1 MLELIDGRGQATP
14 VHIRRP
20 RAVGST
26 AQAERVAREVVA
38 DVRLRG
44 DAALVEYAERWDRTT
59 LTPDR
64 LRVDPNDILKA
75 RNLVPPELLEAL
87 QVMGDRLRSTCE
99 RQRPEEWIDQ
109 RDDEFT
115 GELIRPLRR
124 VGIYAPG
131 GRATYPSS
139 VIMAAVPARV
149 AGVEGIAVCSP
160 PRGNDE
166 IAETVLAACAVAG
179 IDEVYRLGGAQAIGA
194 LAYGTESVRP
204 VEKVVGPGNLYVTYA
219 KRAVH
224 GCCLLYTSPSPRDR
238 S

>member
-1 MLELIDGRGQATP
+1 MLELIDGRTQATP
-14 VHIRRP
+14 VHIPRP
-20 RAVGST
+20 SAVGST

-38 DVRLRG
+38 DVNLRG
-44 DAALVEYAERWDRTT
+44 DAALVEYAQRWDRAT

-87 QVMGDRLRSTCE
+87 QVMADRLRPTCE

-139 VIMAAVPARV
+139 VIMAAVPAQV
-149 AGVEGIAVCSP
+149 AGVGGIAVCSP
-160 PRGNDE
+160 PRAN
-166 IAETVLAACAVAG
+166 
-179 IDEVYRLGGAQAIGA
+179 GA

-219 KRAVH
+219 KRAVLGWVGIDAEAGPTEIAIVADESMDAALVAAH
-224 GCCLLYTSPSPRDR
+224 LVAQAGPGPPR
-238 S
+238 